1 MADWRMGDRYGHQI
15 PSTGIGAGS
24 TIQLGTKSTYVE
36 LSLADVVAISAALA
50 EFASTGALAAPLV
63 TARANE
69 MTFIEQNNASGTPQ
83 LQMRQGGNVVLMS
96 QDNADATVSL
106 PSGMFGPS

>member
-1 MADWRMGDRYGHQI
+1 
-15 PSTGIGAGS
+15 
-24 TIQLGTKSTYVE
+24 
-36 LSLADVVAISAALA
+36 VVAISAALA

-63 TARANE
+63 TARADE

-106 PSGMFGPS
+106 LSGMFGAS